1 MLYTYHIQNTY
12 IFFLPSDSINNI
24 PEATENLKSV
34 ESIKKQTLV
43 TIPATRGTTN
53 DISFLVFSQFLT
65 VRLFEIPFSTEKL
78 ILWGRNK
85 KGTGA

>member
-53 DISFLVFSQFLT
+53 DISF
-65 VRLFEIPFSTEKL
+65 
-78 ILWGRNK
+78 
-85 KGTGA
+85 

>member
-1 MLYTYHIQNTY
+1 MYISYTKYIH

-24 PEATENLKSV
+24 LSATENLKSV

-53 DISFLVFSQFLT
+53 DISF
-65 VRLFEIPFSTEKL
+65 
-78 ILWGRNK
+78 
-85 KGTGA
+85 